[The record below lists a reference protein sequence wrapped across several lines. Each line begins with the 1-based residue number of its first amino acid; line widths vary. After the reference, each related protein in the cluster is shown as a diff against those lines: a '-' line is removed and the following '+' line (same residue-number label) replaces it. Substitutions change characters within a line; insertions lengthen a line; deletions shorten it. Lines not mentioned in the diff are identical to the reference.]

1 MALRKIVTL
10 GDEALRKE
18 CKKVDKFNLRLH
30 LLLKDMLDTMYEA
43 NGVGLA
49 APQVS
54 ILRRVVVI
62 DVGEGPVELV
72 NPEIIWTSDEIQ
84 TGTEGCLSL
93 PGRVGIVSRP
103 EKVRVRAQDRHGNWF
118 EIEGEDLMAR
128 ALCHELDHL
137 DGRLYIDTMERELV
151 GEELE
156 QYRQGSLDE
165 ESEEEAE

>member
-1 MALRKIVTL
+1 M
-10 GDEALRKE
+10 
-18 CKKVDKFNLRLH
+18 
-30 LLLKDMLDTMYEA
+30 
-43 NGVGLA
+43 
-49 APQVS
+49 
-54 ILRRVVVI
+54 
-62 DVGEGPVELV
+62 
-72 NPEIIWTSDEIQ
+72 
-84 TGTEGCLSL
+84 
-93 PGRVGIVSRP
+93 
-103 EKVRVRAQDRHGNWF
+103 RAQDRHGNWF